1 MYANDLLVNIL
12 DLAFNKVL
20 SEPGGGGAHS

>member
-1 MYANDLLVNIL
+1 MCANDLLVNIL
-12 DLAFNKVL
+12 DLAFKRAL